1 MFFRSKY
8 FNFCNID
15 EFIFFFY
22 ILLIPPVLL
31 FVGFISG
38 EVRFDKNFSLLSF
51 SVFYMLV
58 ISLNSLI
65 NVMLFLMSWLR
76 CLVWLALSYTSL
88 KYFLWATF
96 ESFGCSFCKCCW
108 FYLQTPTYQ
117 GIVTSFLVSFEI
129 YFFLFISATI
139 FTAFNNSLWIAT
151 THHIFWEILILN
163 HQCLC
168 QDFLCFIYWQKTMP
182 PPHSLRH
189 TFYFFHP
196 I

>member
-1 MFFRSKY
+1 
-8 FNFCNID
+8 
-15 EFIFFFY
+15 
-22 ILLIPPVLL
+22 
-31 FVGFISG
+31 
-38 EVRFDKNFSLLSF
+38 
-51 SVFYMLV
+51 MLCF
-58 ISLNSLI
+58 
-65 NVMLFLMSWLR
+65 FLMSWLR

-151 THHIFWEILILN
+151 THHIFLGNLDFKPSVPLPGFFVFYLLTKN
-163 HQCLC
+163 HASATFFAAH
-168 QDFLCFIYWQKTMP
+168 FL
-182 PPHSLRH
+182 
-189 TFYFFHP
+189 FFFT
-196 I
+196 